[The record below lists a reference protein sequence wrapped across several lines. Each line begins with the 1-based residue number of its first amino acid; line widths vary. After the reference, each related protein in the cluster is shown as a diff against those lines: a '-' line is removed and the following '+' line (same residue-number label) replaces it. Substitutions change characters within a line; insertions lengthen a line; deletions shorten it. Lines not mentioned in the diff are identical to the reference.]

1 MGGATEITSVVGLS
15 DPFEFHWSTGNT
27 TALQLEG
34 GVPYWFAA
42 VCVDEAGQSSINNAT
57 IIGPVVT
64 AGGQMME
71 FRLPITGTT
80 AIDVPNDEG
89 GRINVTWDANTEED
103 CTYYAVY
110 ALSAS
115 GWQPPATVDGWP
127 VAGYTDNCGTTQSSL
142 IHLVQVV

>member
-1 MGGATEITSVVGLS
+1 MQQEITSVVGLS

-64 AGGQMME
+64 AGGLDDGIPPM
-71 FRLPITGTT
+71 PITGTT
-80 AIDVPNDEG
+80 AVDVPNDEG
-89 GRINVTWDANTEED
+89 GRINVTWDQNTER
-103 CTYYAVY
+103 TVPITRYMLY
-110 ALSAS
+110 
-115 GWQPPATVDGWP
+115 QPPAGNLTTVDGWP
-127 VAGYTDNCGTTQSSL
+127 VAGYTDNCGRLQSSL
-142 IHLVQVV
+142 IHLAQVV